1 MCEAWDILNFFI
13 SWKLAKKSSAF
24 FVKLWPSNNI
34 TMMTQLAE
42 IHLRVASSDLLT
54 LIVDISQTAILCFF
68 SESGWKTFITLPKFQ
83 FLSLGERLYF
93 SQTVLVIDWLNFS
106 PHLFFLFF
114 SSSSSFSIARIS
126 KKMLLT
132 SYSFQHHKVHLNN
145 WHESKKDYIDLVFLH
160 SFTIFLSM
168 AYNNSK
174 GDWLNH
180 MKNQR
185 KWKQIK
191 TKREEAYQ
199 GSAGDFR
206 SVYHHSKAALAH

>member
-1 MCEAWDILNFFI
+1 MKDNVWGVRYF
-13 SWKLAKKSSAF
+13 KLFYQLETCKKIVGIFRKIMAIKQHYDDDSIGRNSLEGSKFRPAYF
-24 FVKLWPSNNI
+24 DCWHFSNCY
-34 TMMTQLAE
+34 T
-42 IHLRVASSDLLT
+42 LL
-54 LIVDISQTAILCFF
+54 F

-145 WHESKKDYIDLVFLH
+145 WHESKKDYIDLVF
-160 SFTIFLSM
+160 F
-168 AYNNSK
+168 A
-174 GDWLNH
+174 
-180 MKNQR
+180 
-185 KWKQIK
+185 
-191 TKREEAYQ
+191 
-199 GSAGDFR
+199 
-206 SVYHHSKAALAH
+206 